1 MSKDFCNLFACL
13 SIGRE
18 QTLHRFWISSFSA
31 RKVINSFF
39 SRHILILFG
48 LIKKSQH
55 MSHVVTECRLC
66 HEFVSWKKFATKIF
80 SAYSR
85 KMKSHKW
92 NQTRLIHLF
101 VKSDLVT
108 KQPHTQCLRGK
119 SNRNA
124 VVREAV
130 NKFICGVRVSWEAAT
145 GVRAARF
152 LRKTSTFYR
161 LEVVSPLGTSCNAI
175 KRFFL
180 GFCILAWLMAKIPF
194 RDFFKRFY
202 CLNL

>member
-1 MSKDFCNLFACL
+1 MSWIRQLEEICNKN
-13 SIGRE
+13 
-18 QTLHRFWISSFSA
+18 FSA
-31 RKVINSFF
+31 S
-39 SRHILILFG
+39 
-48 LIKKSQH
+48 
-55 MSHVVTECRLC
+55 
-66 HEFVSWKKFATKIF
+66 
-80 SAYSR
+80 SR
-85 KMKSHKW
+85 KKKSHKW

-108 KQPHTQCLRGK
+108 KQPHTQCLHDK

-130 NKFICGVRVSWEAAT
+130 NKFICGVRVSWDTAT

-152 LRKTSTFYR
+152 SRKTSTFYR

-180 GFCILAWLMAKIPF
+180 GFCILAWLMAKSPF
-194 RDFFKRFY
+194 EIFLNAFIASICKPRNDFLFFLVICYSWLWLFVWCSRVAEHLRHSLQSINGWLRDHFHLILFATGCGMVGKW
-202 CLNL
+202 